1 MPFDTSYEY
10 LNAKLHGM
18 KSAMFEG
25 WRLHDLLRAH
35 DLAELGKA
43 LFPGQEIT
51 STSAF
56 DIERGLTQ
64 AYFADLDKVCCNLG
78 EAAAHFFEGFL
89 RKVDTENLKLVVRHW
104 FTHRQTGRAELEAV
118 QAQLLT
124 TRVSAVLPLASMI
137 ESPTLDDLVSFI
149 PSESTRVRLMQILG
163 SHEDSPKLFTV
174 EIGLDAAYYE
184 QLADGAAALAR
195 ADREV
200 ARELVGMD
208 VDISILLW
216 AFRLSQN
223 YGVSSDAL
231 VGLLAALGTN
241 VRRSHL
247 SALWQATTDQERI
260 AAVPSVYRKCLP
272 RAGSTDI
279 SACEQALY
287 TYLYRVALRYFRRMT
302 SDIAGV
308 VSYYFL
314 KRSELVNLIRVVQAV
329 RYGLPEDAAKAFL
342 ISSTDGD

>member
-25 WRLHDLLRAH
+25 GRLVELLRVRDMA
-35 DLAELGKA
+35 DLAREL
-43 LFPGQEIT
+43 LPGQEVTIT
-51 STSAF
+51 SPF
-56 DIERGLTQ
+56 DIERRLTQ
-64 AYFADLDKVCCNLG
+64 AYFADLDRVCCNLG
-78 EAAAHFFEGFL
+78 GAPERFFEGFL
-89 RKVDTENLKLVVRHW
+89 RKVDAENLKLVVRHW

-118 QAQLLT
+118 QAQLLA
-124 TRVSAVLPLASMI
+124 TRVSAVLPLASML
-137 ESPTLDDLVSFI
+137 ESPTLDDLISFI
-149 PSESTRVRLMQILG
+149 PNDSTRVRLTQILR
-163 SHEDSPKLFTV
+163 SHQDSPKPFTV

-200 ARELVGMD
+200 ATELVGMD